1 MSAIF
6 DYSSG
11 EGVADAEAENPF
23 TPETQGRVG
32 PPFASKFR
40 NPQQAVLHARES
52 GRGHRNRATLAVAR
66 KLVGYLLVVDK
77 SRQPF
82 HPRDLVPE
90 DLRAAALLYLSQ
102 SARVIAAFFDARAS
116 SES

>member
-52 GRGHRNRATLAVAR
+52 
-66 KLVGYLLVVDK
+66 
-77 SRQPF
+77 QPF
-82 HPRDLVPE
+82 HLRDSGEGRSPGRGTSIFV
-90 DLRAAALLYLSQ
+90 AVSQ
-102 SARVIAAFFDARAS
+102 GDRGVL
-116 SES
+116 